1 MEKKSVL
8 KIPLFF
14 VCVAA
19 LLFSVPCI
27 AEPEDT
33 AEELDACE
41 LARKVFTMGCE
52 EINEIKLESWG
63 QISNRIETPEE
74 LKAKY
79 ECIVEEFKL
88 DGEMR
93 AVQAE
98 KDGFCSI
105 SHLEAKEEGFW
116 QITLQTV
123 PMSAEAGGTYWGIMF
138 ATDQP
143 QDAKAIYHKLRSF
156 LAAGH
161 IFPEKGSDKDEIE
174 NVLREIGIT
183 MTGCLPGKLEKDACR
198 KLADKMAAVVKAE
211 YVEGVYGGT
220 FAGYS
225 YYTGSCSH
233 SLLVDGKRLNLNVAM
248 RYNEVDNETYLYVG
262 VPLVYQ
268 DY

>member
-41 LARKVFTMGCE
+41 LARKVFTVGCE

-63 QISNRIETPEE
+63 QISNRIETLDE
-74 LKAKY
+74 LKVIY
-79 ECIVEEFKL
+79 ERIVEEFSL
-88 DGEMR
+88 DGEMM

-98 KDGFCSI
+98 KDGFCSV
-105 SHLEAKEEGFW
+105 SHLEVKEEGFW

-123 PMSAEAGGTYWGIMF
+123 PRSAEVGGTYWGIMF

-143 QDAKAIYHKLRSF
+143 QEAGEVYRKLRSF
-156 LAAGH
+156 LAAGQ
-161 IFPEKGSDKDEIE
+161 IFPKKGSGQNEIE

-183 MTGCLPGKLEKDACR
+183 MTGCLQGKLEEDACR

-211 YVEGVYGGT
+211 YIEGVYGET